1 VAVVFLLLVSSI
13 DGVDAKKKG
22 GKGSKKKAA
31 AAAAAAAATASDVET
46 ANVASTSTTEA
57 IDATQAAAASV
68 ASTPDAEA
76 DPSPVDV
83 EAAAARRL
91 RRRELVKKRKEKK
104 AATLATN
111 LRAAKTRNAALAQKR
126 AAKIAREAK
135 NALAAKTRA
144 DELVAKKRAA
154 DTPDIRRKGHEKLKW
169 LLSASAKSGSRVISM
184 DTATYNAYV
193 NEGPRPYFLLMQY
206 TALTSAHSC
215 QYCHMA
221 NDAIVP
227 VAQANYEHNKA
238 LVAGVL
244 ASNSTADLPE
254 SSLPVF
260 FATVDMA
267 RNGELF
273 KEIKYSS
280 APTILLAPPR
290 LGTKTLKSLDFVRTL
305 APRYRFNLQ
314 ASMSSGDFQGFVNKL
329 AARHVQL
336 DAVKPGLGD
345 LLVMLVV
352 LSGIAAV
359 AFKYGLTVLHA
370 LREMRG
376 VKNVVLVLG
385 LVLYCWC
392 IAGGMYNVIRG
403 TQFADVQKD
412 GTTNYINGDARDQF
426 AAEGLIIGV
435 LNVGAALA
443 LVMLNTRAFDD
454 SYATGGSGAAAAGK
468 AKLTPLGHLKNA
480 LSPLFT
486 PVVCSAI
493 ALALWYRVLAIYSIK
508 NRGYRYGFVWRT

>member
-1 VAVVFLLLVSSI
+1 VLLLLLSL
-13 DGVDAKKKG
+13 DGVEAKKK
-22 GKGSKKKAA
+22 KKKNSAA
-31 AAAAAAAATASDVET
+31 AAAAPAVEIDL
-46 ANVASTSTTEA
+46 ANVDNVAPTSTT
-57 IDATQAAAASV
+57 DALNVAAASV
-68 ASTPDAEA
+68 ETPSEPVPTPAEL
-76 DPSPVDV
+76 
-83 EAAAARRL
+83 EARHK

-104 AATLATN
+104 AQAVAQS

-135 NALAAKTRA
+135 NAAAAKARA

-169 LLSASAKSGSRVISM
+169 LLSASGKTGNRIINM

-193 NEGPRPYFLLMQY
+193 NEGPRPYFLMLQY

-215 QYCHMA
+215 MYCHMA

-244 ASNSTADLPE
+244 ASNSTADLPD
-254 SSLPVF
+254 SALPVF

-267 RNGELF
+267 RNVDLF
-273 KEIKYSS
+273 KELKLNS
-280 APTILLAPPR
+280 APYISLAPPR
-290 LGTKTLKSLDFVRTL
+290 LGTSTLKVQEFVRTL

-314 ASMSSGDFQGFVNKL
+314 ATMSPNDFSGFINKL
-329 AARHVQL
+329 AARHVQP
-336 DAVKPGLGD
+336 DSVKPGTMD

-359 AFKYGLTVLHA
+359 VFKYGLTVLLA
-370 LREMRG
+370 LRELRG
-376 VKNVVLVLG
+376 VRQAVLVLG

-403 TQFADVQKD
+403 TQFAEVGKD
-412 GTTNYINGDARDQF
+412 GSVLSYINPDSRDQF
-426 AAEGLIIGV
+426 AAEGLIVGV

-443 LVMLNTRAFDD
+443 LVLANQRAFDD
-454 SYATGGSGAAAAGK
+454 SYAQAAGSAAGSGGK
-468 AKLTPLGHLKNA
+468 AKASSLTHLKNA
-480 LSPLFT
+480 LSPLFS
-486 PVVCSAI
+486 PAVCFAI
-493 ALALWYRVLAIYSIK
+493 TLALWYRVLAIYSIK
-508 NRGYRYGFVWRT
+508 NRGYGLGFVWRT